1 MKEIVWIDSLESFL
15 VFVGWLVLCVMIVN
29 LISITKE

>member
-15 VFVGWLVLCVMIVN
+15 VFVGWMFLGVIILN

>member
-1 MKEIVWIDSLESFL
+1 MKEIVWIDSLESIL
-15 VFVGWLVLCVMIVN
+15 VLVGWMFLGVIILN